1 MSALVGELRES
12 RQGGRK
18 KREGWRAKSFFGWR
32 GGWDGGEIQMQK
44 KTRHK
49 KNRGKKGLLLFAEM
63 CSVRETEPADS
74 RGAQHVKDLCS
85 LVYRKLEAWPV
96 NQKVDFL

>member
-1 MSALVGELRES
+1 
-12 RQGGRK
+12 
-18 KREGWRAKSFFGWR
+18 
-32 GGWDGGEIQMQK
+32 MQK

-74 RGAQHVKDLCS
+74 RGARHVKDLCS
-85 LVYRKLEAWPV
+85 LL
-96 NQKVDFL
+96 